1 MRRRLSA
8 GTIAGVGIAT
18 AILTLVFLVNSR
30 ATSEL
35 VFVTDVVV
43 PLLFSALLVGAS
55 YWALSDRSADAAM
68 VRLALWCLVGGA
80 IVGSFEF
87 LTLYSQFEGGVVL
100 QQELQRLNAG
110 VARGAVIGLAF
121 GFYDVERQRTRRREQ
136 QLERQVERLE
146 EFASIVSHD
155 LRSPLTVARGRI
167 ELLKASHDLDEEHV
181 SQIEFAHERMT
192 EIIEDSLALARGGH
206 EVTDPESVDLES
218 VANTAW
224 QTVGTSTA
232 RLVVDGD
239 GTIEADE
246 DRLKRLFENLF
257 RNSVEHGS
265 TGSRAKPGDREERS
279 SSGSRTK
286 PGDSV
291 EHGSTVDNATDDGAE
306 ESEITITVGQLVDCA
321 GFYIEDDGVGVPETD
336 RESMFEAGNTG
347 SGSGSGLG
355 LAIVRRIA
363 QAHGWEV
370 DLREAETGGAR
381 FEFRT

>member
-257 RNSVEHGS
+257 RNSVEHG
-265 TGSRAKPGDREERS
+265 TP
-279 SSGSRTK
+279 
-286 PGDSV
+286 
-291 EHGSTVDNATDDGAE
+291 VDNTTDDSAE
-306 ESEITITVGQLVDCA
+306 ESEITITVGQLVDNS
-321 GFYIEDDGVGVPETD
+321 GFYIEDDGVGVPEAD

>member
-18 AILTLVFLVNSR
+18 ASLTLWFIVGSE
-30 ATSEL
+30 ATNGL
-35 VFVTDVVV
+35 LFITDAIV

-55 YWALSDRSADAAM
+55 YWAWADRSADAAM
-68 VRLALWCLVGGA
+68 LRLTLWCLAGGTIVGG
-80 IVGSFEF
+80 FEF
-87 LTLYSQFEGGVVL
+87 LTLYSQFEGGATI
-100 QQELQRLNAG
+100 QKELQTLNAG

-121 GFYDVERQRTRRREQ
+121 GFYDVERRRTRRREK

-155 LRSPLTVARGRI
+155 LRSPLTVARGRM
-167 ELLKASHDLDEEHV
+167 ELLSSTHDLEEEHV
-181 SQIEFAHERMT
+181 SQIEFAHERMI

-206 EVTDPESVDLES
+206 EVTDPEAIEIES
-218 VANTAW
+218 VAKSAWKTA
-224 QTVGTSTA
+224 GASTA
-232 RLVVDGD
+232 TLSIDSS

-257 RNSVEHGS
+257 RNSIEHGLS
-265 TGSRAKPGDREERS
+265 
-279 SSGSRTK
+279 
-286 PGDSV
+286 
-291 EHGSTVDNATDDGAE
+291 DDGDGPE
-306 ESEITITVGQLVDCA
+306 LTVTVGRLVDGS
-321 GFYIEDDGVGVPETD
+321 GFFIADDGTGIPEAD
-336 RESMFEAGNTG
+336 RQTVFEAGETG

-363 QAHGWEV
+363 QAHGWTVELTAS
-370 DLREAETGGAR
+370 DHGGTR

>member
-8 GTIAGVGIAT
+8 GAIAGVGIAT

-30 ATSEL
+30 ATSGV

-55 YWALSDRSADAAM
+55 YWALSDRSADSAM

-80 IVGSFEF
+80 VVGGFEF

-110 VARGAVIGLAF
+110 VSRGAVIGLAF
-121 GFYDVERQRTRRREQ
+121 GFYDVERQRTRRREGE
-136 QLERQVERLE
+136 LERQVERLE

-167 ELLKASHDLDEEHV
+167 ELLKASHDLDDEHV

-206 EVTDPESVDLES
+206 EVTEPASVDIES
-218 VANTAW
+218 IAHSAW
-224 QTVGTSTA
+224 QTTGTSTA
-232 RLVVDGD
+232 SLIVDRD

-246 DRLKRLFENLF
+246 DRVTRLFENLF

-265 TGSRAKPGDREERS
+265 T
-279 SSGSRTK
+279 
-286 PGDSV
+286 
-291 EHGSTVDNATDDGAE
+291 VDHATDDDGEA
-306 ESEITITVGQLVDCA
+306 SEITVTVGLLADGS
-321 GFYIEDDGVGVPETD
+321 GFFVEDDGVGVPDAD
-336 RESMFEAGNTG
+336 RESIFEAGETG

-370 DLREAETGGAR
+370 DLRESKTGGAR
-381 FEFRT
+381 FEFKT